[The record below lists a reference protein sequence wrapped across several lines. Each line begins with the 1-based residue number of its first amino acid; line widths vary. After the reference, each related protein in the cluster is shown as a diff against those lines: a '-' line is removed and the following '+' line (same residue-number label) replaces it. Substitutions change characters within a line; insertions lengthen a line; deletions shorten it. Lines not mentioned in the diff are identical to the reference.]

1 MSAEHS
7 IQSANGAMPV
17 IVGEFGNSTDGA
29 NVDAG
34 GTAAV
39 QAVLDVAPQYSG
51 YTAFTYY
58 WPASWGG
65 NAAVGAD
72 DLTNENTGALN
83 AYGQQVAAAMSPSNR
98 PISPTSPTS
107 PASPANPALPASPNG
122 TKITAASASPIIDQN
137 GNSWSLVQSAT
148 ASQGLQI
155 ACNGKVD
162 TNTYNVA
169 QLEILNGNIVQ
180 ENTSGGW
187 YQAASGSWTALSGN
201 PNPVPSASGT
211 TITSASAKPI
221 IDQNGNSWSL
231 VQSATA
237 SQGLQIA
244 CNGTVD
250 TNTYNVAAL
259 EILNGNI
266 VQENASGAWYQAGN
280 GSWTALSGNP
290 NPAPVSAP
298 SVPPGGSDTLVLKVS
313 ED

>member
-122 TKITAASASPIIDQN
+122 TKITAASASPIIDKN

-155 ACNGKVD
+155 AVNGQVD
-162 TNTYNVA
+162 PNTYNVA
-169 QLEILNGNIVQ
+169 ALEIVNGNIVQ
-180 ENTSGGW
+180 ENTSGAW
-187 YQAASGSWTALSGN
+187 YQAANGSWSALAAN
-201 PNPVPSASGT
+201 PNPAPSPAPTPVPSPNGT
-211 TITSASAKPI
+211 TITSASGKPI
-221 IDQNGNSWSL
+221 IDQSGNSWSL
-231 VQSATA
+231 VQSTTA

-244 CNGTVD
+244 VNGQVD
-250 TNTYNVAAL
+250 QSTFNVAAL
-259 EILNGNI
+259 EIVNGNI
-266 VQENASGAWYQAGN
+266 VQENSSGAWYQAAN
-280 GSWTALSGNP
+280 GSWSALAANP
-290 NPAPVSAP
+290 NPAP
-298 SVPPGGSDTLVLKVS
+298 
-313 ED
+313 